1 MNERAAGVPDCVI
14 LSNLDGVGPHEVNAF
29 QRAAEVAV
37 QKSLREGFG
46 LTVSEAL
53 WKGTPVVGGR
63 AGGIRSEARP
73 RQPALV
79 DSVDECGDRIAELL
93 EDPAARR
100 RHGLA
105 GRERVRREF
114 LIPRLLRDELHL
126 LRRAA
131 VG

>member
-1 MNERAAGVPDCVI
+1 M
-14 LSNLDGVGPHEVNAF
+14 
-29 QRAAEVAV
+29 
-37 QKSLREGFG
+37 EGH
-46 LTVSEAL
+46 AR
-53 WKGTPVVGGR
+53 GR
-63 AGGIRSEARP
+63 RP
-73 RQPALV
+73 RRGIPLQLGPDSPLLV

-114 LIPRLLRDELHL
+114 LIPRLLRDEPHL
-126 LRRAA
+126 LRRFA